1 MGRPTGAAV
10 WERDRR
16 SSRLTTFL
24 GGVAGVAATLVLC
37 GTGIASATSLA
48 SESAESAMSTRLDHA
63 RVVPYPMAQVWPTA
77 LRYLRVDRGYTLVD
91 RDAEA
96 GYVLFDFPIGEGS
109 SDREEETRV
118 GRGSLEL
125 LATEDA
131 SGRPSVKVHVST
143 DAGPT
148 HLPHAIA
155 EGLAAKLKR
164 ERGQPAPPPPRSP
177 GPGPSP
183 KEPAPPPADDPD
195 DGSLP
200 TLPPA
205 VDPSEL

>member
-1 MGRPTGAAV
+1 MWATAVSRVATARTAA
-10 WERDRR
+10 
-16 SSRLTTFL
+16 
-24 GGVAGVAATLVLC
+24 G
-37 GTGIASATSLA
+37 
-48 SESAESAMSTRLDHA
+48 TRLGHS

-91 RDAEA
+91 RDGEA
-96 GYVLFDFPIGEGS
+96 GYVLFDFPISDAGS
-109 SDREEETRV
+109 GAAADAASPTRAEEEIRV

-125 LATEDA
+125 LAMVDA
-131 SGRPSVKVHVST
+131 SGRPSVKVQVST

-164 ERGQPAPPPPRSP
+164 ERGHPAPPPPPPKAPP
-177 GPGPSP
+177 GA
-183 KEPAPPPADDPD
+183 PAPDAPTAPDADDPD

>member
-1 MGRPTGAAV
+1 MAAAAALGWNEGSASSNQIGATGEIGAA
-10 WERDRR
+10 
-16 SSRLTTFL
+16 
-24 GGVAGVAATLVLC
+24 AAAT
-37 GTGIASATSLA
+37 
-48 SESAESAMSTRLDHA
+48 RLSHA
-63 RVVPYPMAQVWPTA
+63 RVVPYPMEQVWPTA

-96 GYVLFDFPIGEGS
+96 GYVLFDFPIGDGSAAAGSVGNGEG
-109 SDREEETRV
+109 EEVRV

-125 LATEDA
+125 LATVDA
-131 SGRPSVKVHVST
+131 SGRPSVKLQVST

-155 EGLAAKLKR
+155 DGLATKLKT
-164 ERGQPAPPPPRSP
+164 ERGQPAPAPPRTPGPTQPKPSP
-177 GPGPSP
+177 GP
-183 KEPAPPPADDPD
+183 APDEPD

-205 VDPSEL
+205 VDPSELSGH

>member
-1 MGRPTGAAV
+1 MLGTLAAGAAAV
-10 WERDRR
+10 W
-16 SSRLTTFL
+16 
-24 GGVAGVAATLVLC
+24 VAAV
-37 GTGIASATSLA
+37 SRVATA
-48 SESAESAMSTRLDHA
+48 AGTRLGHS

-91 RDAEA
+91 RDGEA
-96 GYVLFDFPIGEGS
+96 GYVLFDFPISDAGSGAAADAASPTRAGE
-109 SDREEETRV
+109 EIRV

-125 LATEDA
+125 LAMVDA
-131 SGRPSVKVHVST
+131 SGRPSVKVQVST

-164 ERGQPAPPPPRSP
+164 ERGHPAAPPPKAPP
-177 GPGPSP
+177 GA
-183 KEPAPPPADDPD
+183 PAPDAPDAPDTDDPD

>member
-1 MGRPTGAAV
+1 M
-10 WERDRR
+10 
-16 SSRLTTFL
+16 
-24 GGVAGVAATLVLC
+24 VAGAGLAPATPAAADMDA
-37 GTGIASATSLA
+37 GGIPVEAAA
-48 SESAESAMSTRLDHA
+48 STRLSHA
-63 RVVPYPMAQVWPTA
+63 RVVAYPMEHVWPTA

-96 GYVLFDFPIGEGS
+96 GYVLFDFPIGDGASGAATGPDDEGI
-109 SDREEETRV
+109 RV
-118 GRGSLEL
+118 GRGSMEL
-125 LATEDA
+125 LATVDA
-131 SGRPSVKVHVST
+131 SGRPSVKVQVST

-155 EGLAAKLKR
+155 EGLAAKLKT
-164 ERGQPAPPPPRSP
+164 ERGQPAPPPPRAP
-177 GPGPSP
+177 GPAQPP
-183 KEPAPPPADDPD
+183 KSPAPPPADDPD

>member
-1 MGRPTGAAV
+1 M

-37 GTGIASATSLA
+37 GTGIASATSTLGPRA
-48 SESAESAMSTRLDHA
+48 SAMSTRLDHA

-96 GYVLFDFPIGEGS
+96 GYVLFDFPISVGHGLGHAGEGS

-131 SGRPSVKVHVST
+131 SGRPSVKVQVST

-164 ERGQPAPPPPRSP
+164 ERGQPAPPPPRAP
-177 GPGPSP
+177 GPGPTP
-183 KEPAPPPADDPD
+183 KEPAPPPAEDPD

-205 VDPSEL
+205 VDPSDL